1 MKPSLPSRFTIRV
14 YGVLINERHEI
25 LLSDEHILGGDYT
38 KLPGGGL
45 EFGEGTVEAV
55 KREFM
60 EEVGVKVEVMQHL
73 YTTDFYVR
81 SHFSSKVQVL
91 SIYYLVG
98 LVDDLVI
105 PTSTKKYD
113 FQKREH
119 GAQSFRWV
127 SLHELQPEE
136 LSFETDRVMLH
147 LVRSL
152 FNV

>member
-1 MKPSLPSRFTIRV
+1 MTIPLPTRFTIRV
-14 YGVLINERHEI
+14 YGILLNEFNEV

-60 EEVGVKVEVMQHL
+60 EELGVQIEVIRHV
-73 YTTDFYVR
+73 YTTDFYVV
-81 SHFSSKVQVL
+81 SHFSQKVQVL

-98 LVDDLVI
+98 LVDDVLI
-105 PTSTKKYD
+105 STSTQKYD
-113 FQKREH
+113 FKKREH

-127 SLHELQPEE
+127 ALHDLQPDDM
-136 LSFETDRVMLH
+136 SFETDRVVLR
-147 LVRSL
+147 LLSA
-152 FNV
+152 